1 MSINGG
7 QNNFKCGKGRPGK
20 RGFFVCGLVLMLVF
34 VLTVQSFAFAADAVN
49 DARKGTVRVVEV
61 LNTEYGYLDECW
73 TGSGFCVAKD
83 SNGTCIVTN
92 QHVVTISEEDAIKI
106 SMKYPDIH
114 FTLEYFIIADGKV
127 YPVDSSN
134 IKFSQNE
141 DLAII
146 KLTGNT
152 PGLVSLPLGKTSEMA
167 VTDKVF
173 AIGFPGIGD
182 RGRQNPQY
190 DTGIEAILSS
200 NLPSQIKDL
209 TVSQGTIQRI
219 TTFNNT
225 PCIQHDAEISGGNSG
240 GPLITEQ
247 GQVIGVNTLFTWDE
261 NHDSKLQYSIDVEVL
276 KKFLK
281 ANNIKFTE
289 KKYNRG
295 GISPALI
302 IGIVAAVVVLAFV
315 GIRLVRSKK
324 TELLEEVT
332 KVAADAGAQSPHETL
347 PDMLR
352 RVYAS
357 SDTTRMLTDPNYFVD
372 QLTKNYR
379 PEYKTDCQ
387 ILEKAANSGIGQVIL
402 QFYQQNAIPTEEEKK
417 KVVQELCD
425 RCGLTISESARAMSL
440 YWDMVGW
447 GVKVSGSG
455 QTAAPQT
462 AAPRAAAPRTAATQ
476 PRQQSG
482 TSIENALRAMY
493 LASDKTRI
501 LTDPEYFVQELTR
514 IYRPEYKRDC
524 QLLEKASRSGLGA
537 VVIQF
542 IQQNAEPDASETEN
556 VIAEFSSRCG
566 FPNTDARRA
575 VSLYGHMVGWR
586 GF

>member
-20 RGFFVCGLVLMLVF
+20 RGFFVCGLVLMLAF

-49 DARKGTVRVVEV
+49 DARKGTVRVVV
-61 LNTEYGYLDECW
+61 LVATEDGPYEWG
-73 TGSGFCVAKD
+73 TGTGFCVAKD
-83 SNGTCIVTN
+83 GSGTWIVTN
-92 QHVVTISEEDAIKI
+92 RHVVTATEKQLLEINNMVSGK
-106 SMKYPDIH
+106 P
-114 FTLEYFIIADGKV
+114 FTFVFYIIADGKV

-134 IKFSQNE
+134 IKISQNE

-173 AIGFPGIGD
+173 AIGYPGLGD
-182 RGRQNPQY
+182 NPQINSQNI
-190 DTGIEAILSS
+190 DGIEDILKSIYPSS
-200 NLPSQIKDL
+200 INDL

-219 TTFNNT
+219 TTYNNT
-225 PCIQHDAEISGGNSG
+225 PCVQHDAAISFGNSG
-240 GPLITEQ
+240 GPLVTEQ
-247 GQVIGVNTLFTWDE
+247 GTVIGVNTWGDVKVE
-261 NHDSKLQYSIDVEVL
+261 DAYKLQYSIDIGVVTKAL
-276 KKFLK
+276 D
-281 ANNIKFTE
+281 ANNVKYTE

-295 GISPALI
+295 GLSPALI
-302 IGIVAAVVVLAFV
+302 IGIVAAIVVLAFV

-462 AAPRAAAPRTAATQ
+462 AASRAAAPRTAATQ

>member
-7 QNNFKCGKGRPGK
+7 QNNFKCGKGRTGK
-20 RGFFVCGLVLMLVF
+20 SSFLLCGLVLMLAF

-49 DARKGTVRVVEV
+49 DARKGTVRVAAVV
-61 LNTEYGYLDECW
+61 RTEGGFSPW
-73 TGSGFCVAKD
+73 WSGTGFCVSKD
-83 SNGTCIVTN
+83 DSGVWFVTN
-92 QHVVTISEEDAIKI
+92 QHVVTATEKDLIDISNEFLG
-106 SMKYPDIH
+106 YPFSIE
-114 FTLEYFIIADGKV
+114 FYVIADGKV

-134 IKFSQNE
+134 IRNSPNE
-141 DLAII
+141 DLAAI
-146 KLTGNT
+146 KCSGDIS
-152 PGLVSLPLGKTSEMA
+152 GLITLPLGKTSEMA

-190 DTGIEAILSS
+190 DKGNEAFLSS
-200 NLPSQIKDL
+200 VYPSQIKDL